1 MQRAYSPPERR
12 RTDRI
17 YARALGPREREAL
30 RLIENRPR
38 ITVEELAEAMRIG
51 IKRAW
56 QYLNSLEFG
65 YVRLECDR

>member
-1 MQRAYSPPERR
+1 M
-12 RTDRI
+12 
-17 YARALGPREREAL
+17 
-30 RLIENRPR
+30 
-38 ITVEELAEAMRIG
+38 EELAEAMRVG